1 MHRLCFQ
8 RDLSALNA
16 AHIQHIVDKGQKML
30 AGNGYLFQIVLY
42 LTAVVDVRLRQRGEA
57 DDGIHGRSDV
67 VGHIKQELPLGEIGL
82 GFTLHG
88 KLECDVFLFE
98 RLPVFLLRVLLLCKE
113 IPCGVPA
120 EDLHK
125 CQDQDIHDQRDH
137 QIHHGEGIDLTGGNI
152 GIEVIVLSVAI
163 HSIALLD
170 ALRRVYADQLIR
182 MAASPDRH
190 EPFIFKDVR
199 TDQSGIVGGRYPVIL
214 RYQKSPRGADLIA
227 I

>member
-1 MHRLCFQ
+1 
-8 RDLSALNA
+8 
-16 AHIQHIVDKGQKML
+16 ML

-82 GFTLHG
+82 GFTLNG

-98 RLPVFLLRVLLLCKE
+98 RLPVFLLRVLLLYKE

-125 CQDQDIHDQRDH
+125 RQDQDIHDQRDH

-190 EPFIFKDVR
+190 EPFIFKDVH
-199 TDQSGIVGGRYPVIL
+199 TDQSGIVGGRYLVIL